1 MSDTA
6 LVTILRDAAAV
17 ELRSDGR
24 YDVNLSQA
32 YTVVGRPNGG
42 YLQCVMANAAIAA
55 AAAAGGPHLHATAV
69 TTNYIG
75 APNVGAAQLE
85 VDVRRIGRGAS
96 FIHVALYQNDV
107 ITTESLVTLGSLSED
122 SHLRYHDAQPPRVPA
137 LDDCVRSQQPANG
150 DVNIMS
156 VTDLRLDPACVLWT
170 QGRVSD
176 RAEVQGWIRLDDG
189 ASIWDAWSVL
199 FASDALPPATFPV
212 GSSGWVPTLQL
223 SSYVRSI
230 PASEWLRVRQW
241 CVVIEDGLVDERC
254 ELFDD
259 RDRLVASSSQLAMV
273 RFPAGL

>member
-1 MSDTA
+1 VPTPA
-6 LVTILRDAAAV
+6 IVFPLRDAAAV
-17 ELRSDGR
+17 EPLDHGR
-24 YDVNLSQA
+24 FGVNLSQA

-42 YLQCVMANAAIAA
+42 YLQCVMANAALAA
-55 AAAAGGPHLHATAV
+55 ASEQGAPHIHATAV

-75 APNVGAAQLE
+75 SPEVGEAE
-85 VDVRRIGRGAS
+85 VRVDVRRVGRGAS
-96 FIHVALYQNDV
+96 FVHAALWQNGNV
-107 ITTESLVTLGSLSED
+107 TTESLITLGTLEQESN
-122 SHLRYHDAQPPRVPA
+122 LRYHDALPPIVAPREECHTSRPT
-137 LDDCVRSQQPANG
+137 NG
-150 DVNIMS
+150 EINIMS
-156 VTDLRLDPACVLWT
+156 SAELLLDPSCVGWWT
-170 QGRVSD
+170 GSVSE
-176 RAEVQGWIRLDDG
+176 RAEIKGWIRLDDSV
-189 ASIWDAWSVL
+189 AQWDAWSVL

-230 PASEWLRVRQW
+230 PSSEWLRVRQW